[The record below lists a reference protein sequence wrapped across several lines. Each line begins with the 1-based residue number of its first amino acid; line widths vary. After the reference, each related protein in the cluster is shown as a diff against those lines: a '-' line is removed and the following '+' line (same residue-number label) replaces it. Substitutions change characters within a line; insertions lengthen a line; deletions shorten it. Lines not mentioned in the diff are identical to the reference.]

1 MHRRRLP
8 LKWSIEN
15 NKKKTREQSAMGK
28 TKTSPRQ
35 DTADV
40 GHDPAAEER
49 ATESVADS
57 MNATPNSSNQGNKKK
72 KTKNESPA
80 TTAKADSVQNLR
92 GNGSKQVT
100 VGKPAEISHDRMTQ
114 ESSASSTNKNEIL
127 ATSTKDSDKGP
138 DAVKGADESV
148 ATNMNAARN
157 SSSQGDDKKKREKE
171 LAAAAARDVR
181 DARNECVAAIVDLQR
196 KLKGEVP
203 EGLEE
208 EEVTVTAF
216 TDKDR
221 QAGFRRTA
229 EALVE
234 LKEIQAELNKSSE
247 KNSEEKRTHPAVA
260 TQESLASSPAAE
272 SKDNCTE
279 AGQSTGETRSNISG
293 QGNTTRKSAT
303 VSTQCCQ
310 IANVTQ
316 CFSQTVCLLT

>member
-49 ATESVADS
+49 ATKSVADS
-57 MNATPNSSNQGNKKK
+57 MNATLNSSSQGNKKK

-138 DAVKGADESV
+138 DAVKGADE
-148 ATNMNAARN
+148 
-157 SSSQGDDKKKREKE
+157 KE
-171 LAAAAARDVR
+171 LAAAAARNVR
-181 DARNECVAAIVDLQR
+181 DAGNECVAAIL
-196 KLKGEVP
+196 KLNCELKGEVP
-203 EGLEE
+203 EGVKE
-208 EEVTVTAF
+208 EEVTETAF
-216 TDKDR
+216 TNKDR
-221 QAGFRRTA
+221 EAGHRRCC
-229 EALVE
+229 EALVQ
-234 LKEIQAELNKSSE
+234 LKQIQAELNKSSE
-247 KNSEEKRTHPAVA
+247 KNSEEKSTHPAVA
-260 TQESLASSPAAE
+260 TKQRLASSPAAE
-272 SKDNCTE
+272 SKENCTE

-310 IANVTQ
+310 ITNVTH
-316 CFSQTVCLLT
+316 CFSQTVCVLT

>member
-49 ATESVADS
+49 ATKSVADS

-100 VGKPAEISHDRMTQ
+100 VGKPAEISHDRITQ

-138 DAVKGADESV
+138 DAVKGADE
-148 ATNMNAARN
+148 
-157 SSSQGDDKKKREKE
+157 KE
-171 LAAAAARDVR
+171 LAAAAARNVR
-181 DARNECVAAIVDLQR
+181 DAGNECVAAIL
-196 KLKGEVP
+196 KLNCELKGEVP
-203 EGLEE
+203 VGVKE
-208 EEVTVTAF
+208 EEVTETAF
-216 TDKDR
+216 TNKDR
-221 QAGFRRTA
+221 EAGHRRCC
-229 EALVE
+229 EALVQ
-234 LKEIQAELNKSSE
+234 LKQIQAELKKSSE
-247 KNSEEKRTHPAVA
+247 KNSEEKSTHPAVA
-260 TQESLASSPAAE
+260 TKQRLASSPAAE
-272 SKDNCTE
+272 SKENCTE

-310 IANVTQ
+310 ITNVTH
-316 CFSQTVCLLT
+316 CFSQTVCVLT

>member
-49 ATESVADS
+49 ATKSVADS

-138 DAVKGADESV
+138 DAVKGADE
-148 ATNMNAARN
+148 
-157 SSSQGDDKKKREKE
+157 KE
-171 LAAAAARDVR
+171 LAAAAARNVR
-181 DARNECVAAIVDLQR
+181 DAGNECVAAIL
-196 KLKGEVP
+196 KLNCELKGEVP
-203 EGLEE
+203 EGVKE
-208 EEVTVTAF
+208 EEVTETAF
-216 TDKDR
+216 TNKDR
-221 QAGFRRTA
+221 EAGHRRCC
-229 EALVE
+229 EALVQ
-234 LKEIQAELNKSSE
+234 LKQIQAERNKYSE
-247 KNSEEKRTHPAVA
+247 KNSEEKSTHPAVA
-260 TQESLASSPAAE
+260 TKQRLASSPAAE
-272 SKDNCTE
+272 SKENCTE

-310 IANVTQ
+310 ITNVTH
-316 CFSQTVCLLT
+316 CFSQTVCVLT

>member
-49 ATESVADS
+49 ATKSVADS
-57 MNATPNSSNQGNKKK
+57 MNATLNSSNQGNKKK

-138 DAVKGADESV
+138 DAVKGADE
-148 ATNMNAARN
+148 
-157 SSSQGDDKKKREKE
+157 KE
-171 LAAAAARDVR
+171 LAAAAARNVR
-181 DARNECVAAIVDLQR
+181 DAGNECVAAIL
-196 KLKGEVP
+196 KLNCELKGEVP
-203 EGLEE
+203 VGVKE
-208 EEVTVTAF
+208 EEVTETAF
-216 TDKDR
+216 TNKDR
-221 QAGFRRTA
+221 EAGHRRCC
-229 EALVE
+229 EALVQ
-234 LKEIQAELNKSSE
+234 LKQIQAERNKYSE
-247 KNSEEKRTHPAVA
+247 KNSEEKSTHPAVA
-260 TQESLASSPAAE
+260 TKQRLASSPAAE
-272 SKDNCTE
+272 SKENCTE

-310 IANVTQ
+310 ITNVTH
-316 CFSQTVCLLT
+316 CFSQTVCVLT

>member
-49 ATESVADS
+49 ATKSVADS
-57 MNATPNSSNQGNKKK
+57 MNATLNSSNQGNKKK

-138 DAVKGADESV
+138 DAVKGADE
-148 ATNMNAARN
+148 
-157 SSSQGDDKKKREKE
+157 KE
-171 LAAAAARDVR
+171 LAAAAARNVR
-181 DARNECVAAIVDLQR
+181 DAGNECVAAIL
-196 KLKGEVP
+196 KLNCELKGEVP
-203 EGLEE
+203 VGVKE
-208 EEVTVTAF
+208 EEVTETAF
-216 TDKDR
+216 TNKDR
-221 QAGFRRTA
+221 EAGHRRCC
-229 EALVE
+229 EALVQ
-234 LKEIQAELNKSSE
+234 LKQIQAELNKSSE
-247 KNSEEKRTHPAVA
+247 KNSEEKSTHPAVA
-260 TQESLASSPAAE
+260 TKQRLASSPAAE
-272 SKDNCTE
+272 SKENCTE

-310 IANVTQ
+310 ITNVTH
-316 CFSQTVCLLT
+316 CFSQTVCVLT

>member
-1 MHRRRLP
+1 
-8 LKWSIEN
+8 
-15 NKKKTREQSAMGK
+15 MGK

-49 ATESVADS
+49 ATKSVADS

-157 SSSQGDDKKKREKE
+157 SSSQGNDKKKREKE
-171 LAAAAARDVR
+171 LAAAAARDVSA
-181 DARNECVAAIVDLQR
+181 ARKERVA
-196 KLKGEVP
+196 
-203 EGLEE
+203 
-208 EEVTVTAF
+208 
-216 TDKDR
+216 
-221 QAGFRRTA
+221 
-229 EALVE
+229 ALVE
-234 LKEIQAELNKSSE
+234 LQSQLKWKVGEGLKEKEVTLTGHTKKDRLAGIKRLAEDQVKMQEIFAQLNKSSE
-247 KNSEEKRTHPAVA
+247 KNSKEKTGQPAVV
-260 TQESLASSPAAE
+260 TQESAASAPAAE
-272 SKDNCTE
+272 TKVNSME
-279 AGQSTGETRSNISG
+279 E
-293 QGNTTRKSAT
+293 
-303 VSTQCCQ
+303 
-310 IANVTQ
+310 ANVAVRNEDDKVSAADDKGGSRAKATEDRIKALEKLRSSNLESARWMTSLPKRRNS
-316 CFSQTVCLLT
+316 FGKFRLFEESE

>member
-49 ATESVADS
+49 ATKSVADS
-57 MNATPNSSNQGNKKK
+57 MNATLNSSNQGNKKK

-138 DAVKGADESV
+138 DAVKGADE
-148 ATNMNAARN
+148 
-157 SSSQGDDKKKREKE
+157 KE
-171 LAAAAARDVR
+171 LAAAAARNVR
-181 DARNECVAAIVDLQR
+181 DAGNECVAAIL
-196 KLKGEVP
+196 KLNCELKGEVP
-203 EGLEE
+203 VGVKE
-208 EEVTVTAF
+208 EEVTETAF
-216 TDKDR
+216 TNKDR
-221 QAGFRRTA
+221 EAGHRRCC
-229 EALVE
+229 EALVQ
-234 LKEIQAELNKSSE
+234 LKQIQAELNKSSE
-247 KNSEEKRTHPAVA
+247 KNSEEKSTHPAVA
-260 TQESLASSPAAE
+260 TKQRLASLPAAE
-272 SKDNCTE
+272 SKENCTK

-310 IANVTQ
+310 ITNVTH
-316 CFSQTVCLLT
+316 CFSQTVCVLT

>member
-40 GHDPAAEER
+40 SHDPAAEER

-57 MNATPNSSNQGNKKK
+57 MNATLNSSNQGNKKK

-100 VGKPAEISHDRMTQ
+100 VGKPAEISHDRITQ

-138 DAVKGADESV
+138 DAVKGADE
-148 ATNMNAARN
+148 
-157 SSSQGDDKKKREKE
+157 KE
-171 LAAAAARDVR
+171 LAAAAARNVR
-181 DARNECVAAIVDLQR
+181 DAGNECVAAIL
-196 KLKGEVP
+196 KLNCELKGEVP
-203 EGLEE
+203 VGVKE
-208 EEVTVTAF
+208 EEVTETAF
-216 TDKDR
+216 TNKDR
-221 QAGFRRTA
+221 EAGHRRCC
-229 EALVE
+229 EALVQ
-234 LKEIQAELNKSSE
+234 LKQIQAELNKSSE
-247 KNSEEKRTHPAVA
+247 KNSEEKSTHPAVA
-260 TQESLASSPAAE
+260 TKQRLASSPAAE
-272 SKDNCTE
+272 SKENCTE

-310 IANVTQ
+310 ITNVTH
-316 CFSQTVCLLT
+316 CFSQTVCVLT

>member
-49 ATESVADS
+49 ATKSVADS
-57 MNATPNSSNQGNKKK
+57 MNATLNSSNQGNKKK

-138 DAVKGADESV
+138 DAVKGADE
-148 ATNMNAARN
+148 
-157 SSSQGDDKKKREKE
+157 KE
-171 LAAAAARDVR
+171 LAAAAARNVR
-181 DARNECVAAIVDLQR
+181 DAGNECVAAIL
-196 KLKGEVP
+196 KLNCELKGEVP
-203 EGLEE
+203 EEVKE
-208 EEVTVTAF
+208 EEVTETAF
-216 TDKDR
+216 TNKDR
-221 QAGFRRTA
+221 EAGHRRCC
-229 EALVE
+229 EALVQ
-234 LKEIQAELNKSSE
+234 LKQIQAERNKSSE
-247 KNSEEKRTHPAVA
+247 KNSEEKSTHPAVA
-260 TQESLASSPAAE
+260 TKQRLASSPAAE
-272 SKDNCTE
+272 SKENCTE

-310 IANVTQ
+310 ITNVTH
-316 CFSQTVCLLT
+316 CFSQTVCVLT